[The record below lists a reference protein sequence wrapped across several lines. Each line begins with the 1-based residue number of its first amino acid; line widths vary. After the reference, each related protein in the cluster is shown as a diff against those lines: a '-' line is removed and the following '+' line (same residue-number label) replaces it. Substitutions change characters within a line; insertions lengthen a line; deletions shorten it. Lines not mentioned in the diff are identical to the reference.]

1 MKLRGRTVIVTGASS
16 GIGRETAREFARAGS
31 NVVLAARNE
40 AALERVAEELAAL
53 PGKRLVVPTDVRD
66 EAAVNAMVERTV
78 QEFGGADVLVN
89 NAGAGLR
96 ATVAEGRID
105 NMRYIIDVNLLG
117 VVYCVQA
124 VVPHM
129 RKPRGGAIVNVSSV
143 AGRIATPY
151 SGVYS
156 ATKAA
161 LTALTD
167 ALRLELEPDGIV
179 VTAVYPGYTAT
190 EFAENAIQEV
200 EMPAPPSRL
209 MRGAPAAAV
218 ARTIVKAV
226 RRSSREAFVTR
237 GDAFAV
243 TVKNLSPRLVD
254 WGIRRLWLRS
264 QRPVARAESKIGWT
278 EVLNLI
284 ASHDD

>member
-1 MKLRGRTVIVTGASS
+1 MKLQGRTVIVTGASS
-16 GIGRETAREFARAGS
+16 GIGRETARRFARAGCT
-31 NVVLAARNE
+31 VVLASRNQ
-40 AALERVAEELAAL
+40 AALEAVAEELSAM
-53 PGKRLVVPTDVRD
+53 PGRRLAVPTDVRD
-66 EAAVNAMVERTV
+66 QAAVNAMVERTA
-78 QEFGGADVLVN
+78 QEFGGVDVLVN
-89 NAGAGLR
+89 NAGVGLR
-96 ATVAEGRID
+96 ATVSEGSIE
-105 NMRYIIDVNLLG
+105 NMRYVIDVNLLG

-129 RKPRGGAIVNVSSV
+129 RRRGGGAIVNVSSV

-190 EFAENAIQEV
+190 GFAENAVQEV

-209 MRGAPAAAV
+209 LRGTAAGAV
-218 ARTIVKAV
+218 ARTIVKVV

-243 TVKNLSPRLVD
+243 TVKNVSPRLVD

-264 QRPVARAESKIGWT
+264 RRPA
-278 EVLNLI
+278 
-284 ASHDD
+284 ASQEP